1 MESNTKKNIIVA
13 ATYAGALL
21 LGIMLG
27 QFYVSENQSNQIT
40 PILPITSSEKLYK
53 VQNTVDLIV
62 SRYVD
67 SIQVDSI
74 QEKVIGNL
82 IAELDPYSEYQSPQ
96 VAKARLQNLEG
107 SFDGIGVE
115 YFKLS
120 DTLIAVGLV
129 PGGPAQQAG
138 IKVGDRLIAIDGQ
151 NIVDSTLGDAE
162 LEKLLIGKRGS
173 ALQVQIVRSGM
184 QLPLPIKVIRDK
196 MEISTLDVAYLIEP
210 AIAYV
215 RVRGFGAH
223 TVSDFKK
230 EMDRLMSEG
239 ANKLILDLR
248 GNRGGYF
255 SSGIELANQFLEPHL
270 PIVYA
275 EGVNYSRSGF
285 FANEGGLFTKG
296 ELIVLID
303 QESASA
309 AEIVAGALQDHE
321 RATIIGRNSFG
332 KGLVQERFT
341 FGDGAALHLTV
352 ARYYTPLGRGIQKL
366 EKAKSIKIDTNNIQE
381 GFRTSSGKL
390 LFAGGG
396 IKPDIEISIDSNV
409 LNPIFQRLSQEGLLH
424 EFVYSKLTNGLPSFS
439 IENFL
444 KGYFLTDTDYKAF
457 LKFIQKEE
465 DIVLNRS
472 QENELRKLLSSE
484 IEALLGRYYFGSDAY
499 FKIKNRTDKDVQTA
513 ISQFSQK
520 KGAAVTE

>member
-1 MESNTKKNIIVA
+1 MESNTKRNIKVA
-13 ATYAGALL
+13 ASYAGALL

-27 QFYVSENQSNQIT
+27 NFYVSENRSNQIT
-40 PILPITSSEKLYK
+40 PILPITSAEKLYK
-53 VQNTVDLIV
+53 VQNAVDLIV

-67 SIQVDSI
+67 SVHLDSL
-74 QEKVIGNL
+74 QETVIENL
-82 IAELDPYSEYQSPQ
+82 ISELDPFSEYLPPQ
-96 VAKARLQNLEG
+96 IAKARQQNLEG

-115 YFKLS
+115 YFKLA
-120 DTLIAVGLV
+120 DTIMAVGLV
-129 PGGPAQQAG
+129 PGGPAQKAG
-138 IKVGDRLIAIDGQ
+138 IKVGDRLIAIDGKS
-151 NIVDSTLGDAE
+151 IVDSTIGDAE

-173 ALQVQIVRSGM
+173 ALELQIVRNGL

-196 MEISTLDVAYLIEP
+196 MEISTLDAAYIIEP
-210 AIAYV
+210 SIAYV
-215 RVRGFGAH
+215 RIRGFGAH
-223 TVSDFKK
+223 TVSDFKR
-230 EMDRLMSEG
+230 EMDRLMTEG

-275 EGVNYSRSGF
+275 EGANYSRSGF
-285 FANEGGLFTKG
+285 FANEGGIFTKG
-296 ELIVLID
+296 EMIVLID

-309 AEIVAGALQDHE
+309 SEIVAGALQDHE

-352 ARYYTPLGRGIQKL
+352 ARYYTPLGRGIQKR
-366 EKAKSIKIDTNNIQE
+366 KDSVIKSDSLVIEE
-381 GFRTSSGKL
+381 GFRTASGKL
-390 LFAGGG
+390 LFEGGG
-396 IKPDIEISIDSNV
+396 IKPDIEISLDSAEM
-409 LNPIFQRLSQEGLLH
+409 NPIFQRVSQAGLLH

-444 KGYFLTDTDYKAF
+444 KGYYLTDQDYKAF
-457 LKFIQKEE
+457 LKFIQDEE
-465 DIVLNRS
+465 DIVLRRS
-472 QENELRKLLSSE
+472 QQAELRELISSE

-499 FKIKNRTDKDVQTA
+499 YKIKNRKDKDVRTA
-513 ISQFSQK
+513 LVQFSQK
-520 KGAAVTE
+520 TNQEVSE